1 MAGNRV
7 PQTVVRLSQQLAL
20 IGFHQADEV
29 GNPFSAGDA
38 LNILSTLT
46 SLKFIS
52 ATSRFRVTQ
61 EGENQRRY
69 GINSSREAWI
79 TVPGR
84 ITTRIEMDRVAL
96 NTGDV
101 MSAFQFL
108 PGNIA
113 FQTRPLIIIELIFPA
128 LGEDN
133 LPVVRA
139 AQAREISNITNGL
152 TRSLGGLPGA
162 STVLGQSTQQLAAAA
177 LSLVDLASTPVYM
190 GCWIGS
196 RATEYKLEGSQA
208 VMENVSLDVSRI
220 SPAINVVAPSLE
232 ETLITNLP
240 VVSRGV
246 DLARSVGRA
255 L

>member
-1 MAGNRV
+1 MAGNRI
-7 PQTVVRLSQQLAL
+7 PQTLVKLSQQLAL
-20 IGFHQADEV
+20 IGFHQADES
-29 GNPFSAGDA
+29 GSPFSAAA
-38 LNILSTLT
+38 LTSLVT
-46 SLKFIS
+46 SLKFIG
-52 ATSRFRVTQ
+52 ATNRFKVTQ

-69 GINSSREAWI
+69 GINSSREAWA

-96 NTGDV
+96 NTGDA
-101 MSAFQFL
+101 MAAFQFL

-139 AQAREISNITNGL
+139 AQAREISNIASSL
-152 TRSLGGLPGA
+152 TRGLGGVPGL
-162 STVLGQSTQQLAAAA
+162 STVAGQNTQQLAAAA
-177 LSLVDLASTPVYM
+177 LSLVDLATTPVYM
-190 GCWIGS
+190 GCWFGS
-196 RATEYKLEGSQA
+196 RTTEYKLEGVQA
-208 VMENVSLDVSRI
+208 VMENLSLDVSRV

-240 VVSRGV
+240 VISRGA
-246 DLARSVGRA
+246 DLARSLGRA